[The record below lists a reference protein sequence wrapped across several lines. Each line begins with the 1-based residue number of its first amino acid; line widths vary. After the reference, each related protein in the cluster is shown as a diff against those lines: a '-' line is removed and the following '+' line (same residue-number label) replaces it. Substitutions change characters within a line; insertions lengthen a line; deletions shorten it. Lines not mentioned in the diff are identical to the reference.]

1 VRDECLP
8 DDVTK
13 QGEPKRL
20 GSCTLPLTGS
30 RVLSRVI
37 TDLAVLYVA
46 GTAFHLVELAPG
58 VTLAEVAAKTGH
70 RKGRECRLLTG
81 SSVLT
86 QTTGILAAMTDTAAP
101 NRLDRR
107 KARTRAALVA
117 AARELLASRDPAEVS
132 IQEITDTADV
142 GFGSFYNHFE
152 SKADLFDAAMEEV
165 LEEHGALFDA
175 LTADMDDPAEVYASS
190 VRMTVRMATT
200 HPQIAK
206 IIQRAGLRYLNAP
219 DGLAPRALRDL
230 KRARDAG
237 RFQIGDPAV
246 GLACSGGA
254 VLGVLALSTTNP
266 NPKAIAAAADE
277 LAVNL
282 LRMFGLPDDE
292 AREIARR
299 PLPKP

>member
-1 VRDECLP
+1 
-8 DDVTK
+8 
-13 QGEPKRL
+13 
-20 GSCTLPLTGS
+20 
-30 RVLSRVI
+30 
-37 TDLAVLYVA
+37 
-46 GTAFHLVELAPG
+46 
-58 VTLAEVAAKTGH
+58 
-70 RKGRECRLLTG
+70 
-81 SSVLT
+81 
-86 QTTGILAAMTDTAAP
+86 MTETETPAT

-175 LTADMDDPAEVYASS
+175 LTADMDDPAEVFASAT
-190 VRMTVRMATT
+190 RMTVRMAKT

-206 IIQRAGLRYLNAP
+206 ILQRTGLRYINAP
-219 DGLAPRALRDL
+219 EGLAPRALRDL
-230 KRARDAG
+230 QRAKDAG
-237 RFQIGDPAV
+237 RFRIDDVRVAQRCA
-246 GLACSGGA
+246 SGA
-254 VLGVLALSTTNP
+254 VLGVLALLTTTNP
-266 NPKAIAAAADE
+266 KPKAIDAAAE
-277 LAVNL
+277 QLAVYL

-292 AREIARR
+292 AHEIARR

>member
-1 VRDECLP
+1 MM
-8 DDVTK
+8 
-13 QGEPKRL
+13 
-20 GSCTLPLTGS
+20 
-30 RVLSRVI
+30 
-37 TDLAVLYVA
+37 
-46 GTAFHLVELAPG
+46 
-58 VTLAEVAAKTGH
+58 
-70 RKGRECRLLTG
+70 
-81 SSVLT
+81 
-86 QTTGILAAMTDTAAP
+86 AAMADAAAP

-152 SKADLFDAAMEEV
+152 SKAELFDAALEEV

-175 LTADMDDPAEVYASS
+175 LTADMDDPAEVFASAT
-190 VRMTVRMATT
+190 RMTVRMAKT

-206 IIQRAGLRYLNAP
+206 ILQRTGLRYINAP

-230 KRARDAG
+230 QRAKDAG
-237 RFQIGDPAV
+237 RFRIDDPRVAQV
-246 GLACSGGA
+246 CASGA
-254 VLGVLALSTTNP
+254 VLGVLSLITSNP
-266 NPKAIAAAADE
+266 KPKAIDAAAEE
-277 LAVNL
+277 LAVYL